1 MRLKTIEK
9 ADVKGKRVLVRVDF
23 NVAVEDGVI
32 EDDFRIK
39 QTIPTLR
46 LLIHKKAKIIL
57 LTHFGRPSGIITAKE
72 RKELSVRRLARRLA
86 KDLKKPVRFV
96 SECIGLLPH
105 KAVAKMRQGD
115 IVLLENLRFHKSEE
129 QNNEEFAR
137 GLASLGDIYVNEAF
151 SVSHRAHASVAMI
164 TRFLPSYAGL
174 LLAKEVAVLHRAYMK
189 PKAPLVI
196 AMGGAKIET
205 KIKLI
210 ERFFDKADNI
220 LLGGMIANHVL
231 QAQGIAVGKS
241 KLDKE
246 IVEKL
251 KKVNWMSTKIHLPVD
266 VVVAKRISIDAAV
279 RTVGVGR
286 VAENEFILDIGPDTA
301 ALFDHIVAGART
313 IIWNGPLGL
322 SELAPF
328 AAGTDAFARTI
339 AQSKAFTI
347 VGGGDSAASVDK
359 LGLSKKIDFI
369 STGGGAMLE
378 FLAGEPMPGIDA
390 LLYKKVLYKQ

>member
-1 MRLKTIEK
+1 MRLRTIDK

-23 NVAVEDGVI
+23 NVAVENGVI

-39 QTIPTLR
+39 KATPTLR
-46 LLIHKKAKIIL
+46 LLARKKAKIIL
-57 LTHFGRPSGIITAKE
+57 ITHFGRPPAGTLNKE
-72 RKELSVRRLARRLA
+72 ERAAFSVRRLARRLS
-86 KDLKKPVRFV
+86 KDLKRPVRFV
-96 SECIGLLPH
+96 SECIGPLPH
-105 KAVAKMRQGD
+105 KAVAAMKPGE
-115 IVLLENLRFHKSEE
+115 IVMLENLRFHKGEE

-174 LLAKEVAVLHRAYMK
+174 LLANEVAVLHRAYMK
-189 PKAPLVI
+189 PKTPLVI

-241 KLDKE
+241 KLDTE

-266 VVVAKRISIDAAV
+266 VVVAKKISVDAAG
-279 RTVGVGR
+279 RTVGIGR
-286 VAENEFILDIGPDTA
+286 VAQDEFILDIGPDTA
-301 ALFDHIVAGART
+301 ALFDHIVAGARM

-322 SELAPF
+322 SELKPF
-328 AAGTDAFARTI
+328 AAGTETFARTV
-339 AQSKAFTI
+339 AKSKAFTI

-378 FLAGEPMPGIDA
+378 FLAGEPMPGIEA
-390 LLYKKVLYKQ
+390 LQHK

>member
-1 MRLKTIEK
+1 MRLKTIDKVE
-9 ADVKGKRVLVRVDF
+9 VKGKRVLVRVDF
-23 NVAVEDGVI
+23 NVAVDEGMI
-32 EDDFRIK
+32 ADDFRIRK
-39 QTIPTLR
+39 AIPTLR
-46 LLIHKKAKIIL
+46 LLARKKAKVIL
-57 LTHFGRPSGIITAKE
+57 ITHFGRPPGGGSMNEKE
-72 RKELSVRRLARRLA
+72 RAALSVKRLARRLA
-86 KDLKKPVRFV
+86 KDVGKQVRFV
-96 SECIGLLPH
+96 SECVGALPH
-105 KAVAKMRQGD
+105 RAVARMKPGEFVM
-115 IVLLENLRFHKSEE
+115 LENLRFHKGEE
-129 QNNEEFAR
+129 QNDEEFAR
-137 GLASLGDIYVNEAF
+137 GLASLADLYVNEAF
-151 SVSHRAHASVAMI
+151 SVSHREHASVAMI

-174 LLAKEVAVLHRAYMK
+174 LLAKEVAVLHQAYVK

-266 VVVAKRISIDAAV
+266 VVVAKKVSVDAV
-279 RTVGVGR
+279 GRTVGVGR
-286 VAENEFILDIGPDTA
+286 VAEDEFILDIGPDTA
-301 ALFDHIVAGART
+301 ALFDHIVAGARM

-322 SELAPF
+322 SELKPF
-328 AAGTDAFARTI
+328 AAGTEAFAYTV
-339 AQSKAFTI
+339 AKSKAFTI
-347 VGGGDSAASVDK
+347 VGGGDSAASIDK
-359 LGLSKKIDFI
+359 LGLSHKIDFI

-378 FLAGEPMPGIDA
+378 FLAGEPMPGIEA
-390 LLYKKVLYKQ
+390 LLHKK

>member
-1 MRLKTIEK
+1 MRLKTIDK
-9 ADVKGKRVLVRVDF
+9 VKVRGKRVLVRVDF
-23 NVAVEDGVI
+23 NVAVENGMI

-39 QTIPTLR
+39 KAIPTLR
-46 LLIHKKAKIIL
+46 LLARKKAKVIL
-57 LTHFGRPSGIITAKE
+57 ITHFGRPPMGAMSAKE
-72 RKELSVRRLARRLA
+72 KKVFSVERLARRLA
-86 KDLKKPVRFV
+86 KDLKRPVRFV
-96 SECIGLLPH
+96 SECIGPLPH
-105 KAVAKMRQGD
+105 RAVARMKPGE
-115 IVLLENLRFHKSEE
+115 IIILENLRFHKGEE

-151 SVSHRAHASVAMI
+151 SVSHREHASVAMI

-174 LLAKEVAVLHRAYMK
+174 LLAKEVTILHQAYVK

-266 VVVAKRISIDAAV
+266 VVVAKKVSVDAV
-279 RTVGVGR
+279 GRTVGVGR
-286 VAENEFILDIGPDTA
+286 VAEDEFILDIGPDTA
-301 ALFDHIVAGART
+301 ALFDHIVAGARM

-322 SELAPF
+322 SELKPF
-328 AAGTDAFARTI
+328 AAGTEAFAHTV
-339 AQSKAFTI
+339 AKSKAFTI
-347 VGGGDSAASVDK
+347 VGGGDSAASIDK
-359 LGLSKKIDFI
+359 LGLSHKIDFI

-390 LLYKKVLYKQ
+390 LLHKT